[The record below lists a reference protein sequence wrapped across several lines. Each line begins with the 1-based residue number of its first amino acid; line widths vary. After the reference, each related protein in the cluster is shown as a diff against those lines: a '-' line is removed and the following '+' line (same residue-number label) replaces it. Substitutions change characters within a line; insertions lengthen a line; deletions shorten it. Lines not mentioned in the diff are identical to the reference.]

1 MDWRYCGS
9 LRALKKLGSFKS
21 VKDKINGDLE
31 NISSINARG
40 WNELFD
46 KITSLRAL
54 YLSEPK
60 KVDGDFISES
70 NKYIFVL
77 LYTSGKIRLDFLEV
91 CINHYKDKSV
101 AKRWRNK
108 VLKAIHPDV
117 CSDSRSEAATKALN
131 DIYNEMVQ

>member
-1 MDWRYCGS
+1 
-9 LRALKKLGSFKS
+9 GSFKS
-21 VKDKINGDLE
+21 VKEKINCDLE

-54 YLSEPK
+54 YISEPK

-77 LYTSGKIRLDFLEV
+77 LYTSGKIRLDLLEIDV
-91 CINHYKDKSV
+91 NHYKDKSV
-101 AKRWRNK
+101 AKKWRNK
-108 VLKAIHPDV
+108 VMKAIHPDV
-117 CSDSRSEAATKALN
+117 CSDIRSEEATRALN